1 MMLAA
6 PPRAKTGAQEPNT
19 AVASAAMVSEHF
31 RHFFMSNIL
40 VWRRP
45 MIGCAEIPC
54 VEVMPLRR
62 AACSA
67 SPQSH
72 LRGGTATVTQIKRGK
87 SVMARLIALE

>member
-6 PPRAKTGAQEPNT
+6 PPRAKTGAPEANT

-31 RHFFMSNIL
+31 RDCFLSNIL

-45 MIGCAEIPC
+45 MIGCAEIRC
-54 VEVMPLRR
+54 TEVMPYAERR
-62 AACSA
+62 TGPS
-67 SPQSH
+67 QSH

-87 SVMARLIALE
+87 SVMAGLTVPE